1 MAMENSDALSDNDIP
16 DEWHGGEHGGE
27 SDLIVECLNGKI
39 VDLQAD
45 NYKQGKFSTSVADEI
60 TV

>member
-1 MAMENSDALSDNDIP
+1 MCVSYPMAMENSDALSDNDIP

-27 SDLIVECLNGKI
+27 SDLIIECLNGKI

-45 NYKQGKFSTSVADEI
+45 NSV
-60 TV
+60 